1 MSLPHPLQSTMSQ
14 HHMPPLPQP
23 IMPLW
28 WHPHPITLLL
38 PTTSLSLT
46 TSPNTMSTGQ
56 LDTPAWI
63 TLAMPTLPTL
73 SSAAPPSPSP
83 PACTLTLNLAVR
95 RIASATTEETDLREP
110 ASSAPTEHSS
120 INTCSGVSSG
130 TQSTAAQPSPS
141 TASTPTPCSTRTCPS
156 PSWTSMATPSQW
168 WPTLT
173 LTMGL
178 FTTLL
183 LTMLL
188 LTMPWLLSTMPWP
201 TTLPPLP
208 TTQLPTMQLPSTT
221 PHPSIPWQSP
231 TTPLPSM
238 LHLLPTMQFT
248 MTLQQFTMR
257 LLHSIML
264 LPLSMQSPQ
273 SAMGSH
279 LSPTLESRQC
289 WTRVKNHVII
299 YLFIHSVEYNS

>member
-1 MSLPHPLQSTMSQ
+1 MPPLPLPTMSLPPTPHLLPAIMSLPLMPHPLQSTMSQ

-130 TQSTAAQPSPS
+130 TQSTAARPSPS
-141 TASTPTPCSTRTCPS
+141 TASTPPRCPT
-156 PSWTSMATPSQW
+156 PSWTSTATPSQW
-168 WPTLT
+168 WLT
-173 LTMGL
+173 L
-178 FTTLL
+178 
-183 LTMLL
+183 
-188 LTMPWLLSTMPWP
+188 
-201 TTLPPLP
+201 
-208 TTQLPTMQLPSTT
+208 
-221 PHPSIPWQSP
+221 
-231 TTPLPSM
+231 
-238 LHLLPTMQFT
+238 
-248 MTLQQFTMR
+248 
-257 LLHSIML
+257 
-264 LPLSMQSPQ
+264 
-273 SAMGSH
+273 
-279 LSPTLESRQC
+279 
-289 WTRVKNHVII
+289 
-299 YLFIHSVEYNS
+299 